1 MFAQS
6 VDRTEAGQIDPV
18 TIHGSMRISELMTDA
33 INFAAFDAG

>member
-6 VDRTEAGQIDPV
+6 VDRTEPEQIDPV
-18 TIHGSMRISELMTDA
+18 TTRLNEISELMTDA